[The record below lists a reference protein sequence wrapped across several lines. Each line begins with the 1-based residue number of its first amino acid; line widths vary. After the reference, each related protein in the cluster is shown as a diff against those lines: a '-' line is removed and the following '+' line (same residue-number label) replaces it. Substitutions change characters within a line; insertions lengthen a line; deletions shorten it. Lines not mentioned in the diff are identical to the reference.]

1 MLAEI
6 AAACIY
12 AAAQRAD
19 LPPPLLM
26 SVLRVEAGHEGTRS
40 HNRNGTDD
48 LGPGQ
53 INSAWLDLVARAA
66 DRPKEEIEQLLQW
79 DGCFNIKVTAG
90 ILRHEIDQAPD
101 FWTGVGHYHSHR
113 PAECL
118 KYIGRVV
125 ETARRLFGP
134 AVFAAAPAADTAV
147 SAADRQ
153 NLPGQVPA
161 AER

>member
-12 AAAQRAD
+12 TAAQKAD
-19 LPPPLLM
+19 LPPAILM

-40 HNRNGTDD
+40 HNRNSTDD

-66 DRPKEEIEQLLQW
+66 ARPKPEVEKLLQW

-90 ILRHEIDQAPD
+90 ILRNEIDQAHD

-113 PAECL
+113 PTESM
-118 KYIGRVV
+118 KYIKKVV
-125 ETARRLFGP
+125 ETARQLFGSR
-134 AVFAAAPAADTAV
+134 VIAD
-147 SAADRQ
+147 
-153 NLPGQVPA
+153 
-161 AER
+161 EE